1 MNTSIATQQVTLQ
14 ENGIIR
20 DGKGNYL
27 GRIVE
32 DIDALCEKHY
42 QRGRKSGRAEAL
54 EEAAKVCDRTAKD
67 CSLDAYR
74 TIRGCAAAI
83 RGLK

>member
-54 EEAAKVCDRTAKD
+54 EEAAQVCDGFNPDYIGAAT
-67 CSLDAYR
+67 
-74 TIRGCAAAI
+74 CAAAI

>member
-54 EEAAKVCDRTAKD
+54 EEAAKVCDDESRY
-67 CSLDAYR
+67 SNDAEC
-74 TIRGCAAAI
+74 CAAAI

>member
-54 EEAAKVCDRTAKD
+54 EEAAKECEKWSETA
-67 CSLDAYR
+67 AE
-74 TIRGCAAAI
+74 AI